1 MVPVWLPAVQ
11 ASWKNDSL
19 SRAQAISEP
28 QLPGVLMVHNR
39 VPDGAKPSTPVPVVP
54 TGWTTAIVEP
64 SGDHD
69 VAGRDPP
76 AGPGG
81 TVCRL
86 VPVGGLGAS
95 TTRAGGG
102 PSPPRGAGRVPPR
115 PAGRPAGGAG

>member
-69 VAGRDPP
+69 VAVGDSP
-76 AGPGG
+76 AGAGE
-81 TVCRL
+81 TVCP
-86 VPVGGLGAS
+86 VGPVGGLGES
-95 TTRAGGG
+95 TDRPGGGVVAPPGAGGV
-102 PSPPRGAGRVPPR
+102 PRR
-115 PAGRPAGGAG
+115 PAG